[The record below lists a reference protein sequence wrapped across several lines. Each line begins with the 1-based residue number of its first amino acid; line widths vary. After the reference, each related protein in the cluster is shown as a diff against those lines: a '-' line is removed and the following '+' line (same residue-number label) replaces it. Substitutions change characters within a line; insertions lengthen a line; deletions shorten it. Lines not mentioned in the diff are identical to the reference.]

1 MAVCRLALVE
11 VSHCGGFNRWL
22 WDRIMRCEK
31 EKTLNGHLLMIH
43 FGTDERRIEKFYDRL
58 PALIK
63 ELKKRGYSFVPLT
76 TLLSSQQP

>member
-1 MAVCRLALVE
+1 
-11 VSHCGGFNRWL
+11 
-22 WDRIMRCEK
+22 MRCER

-63 ELKKRGYSFVPLT
+63 ELKKKGYTFVPIT
-76 TLLSSQQP
+76 TMLESN